1 MLYNKYFGLLLY
13 FQGLQSLENG
23 YLAYIN
29 ENLYNSFSNSVFLGF
44 LQRLGRGCLV
54 KFNQICTIKV
64 FLWKN

>member
-29 ENLYNSFSNSVFLGF
+29 ENLCNLFSNSVFLGF
-44 LQRLGRGCLV
+44 LLLTDR
-54 KFNQICTIKV
+54 NCTFTCKHILTNILY
-64 FLWKN
+64 FLN

>member
-29 ENLYNSFSNSVFLGF
+29 ENLYNSSSNSVILVGLHVSIFLVSF
-44 LQRLGRGCLV
+44 L
-54 KFNQICTIKV
+54 KNYKV
-64 FLWKN
+64 

>member
-29 ENLYNSFSNSVFLGF
+29 ENLYNSSSNSVI
-44 LQRLGRGCLV
+44 LV
-54 KFNQICTIKV
+54 GLHVSIF
-64 FLWKN
+64 

>member
-29 ENLYNSFSNSVFLGF
+29 ENLYNSLSNSVI
-44 LQRLGRGCLV
+44 LV
-54 KFNQICTIKV
+54 GQFFWVLFFDRPKLHV
-64 FLWKN
+64 YM

>member
-29 ENLYNSFSNSVFLGF
+29 ENLCNSFSNSVI
-44 LQRLGRGCLV
+44 LV
-54 KFNQICTIKV
+54 GQFFWVLFFDRPKLHV
-64 FLWKN
+64 YM

>member
-29 ENLYNSFSNSVFLGF
+29 ENLYNSFSNSVI
-44 LQRLGRGCLV
+44 LV
-54 KFNQICTIKV
+54 GQFFWVLSFDRPKLHV
-64 FLWKN
+64 YM

>member
-29 ENLYNSFSNSVFLGF
+29 ENLYNSLSNSVILVGSVFLGF
-44 LQRLGRGCLV
+44 
-54 KFNQICTIKV
+54 V
-64 FLWKN
+64 F